1 MNDDEN
7 VSTFHSL
14 SEACE
19 RILVLR
25 FEKKHKRNIYCW
37 IVWSMLC
44 AWLNLLTNEVFLTI
58 LCSLAVTLLVRCHQC
73 YLSTPSDELPGT
85 AQRLWNSY
93 ILKVLS

>member
-58 LCSLAVTLLVRCHQC
+58 LLLSCSYSSCSV
-73 YLSTPSDELPGT
+73 PS
-85 AQRLWNSY
+85 
-93 ILKVLS
+93 VLSQHTIR